1 VRPIS
6 ERRERTRRHER
17 AAADR
22 ERGERTAADPDA
34 DLLPAAR
41 SGDRDAIDALLR
53 RHEQQ
58 LHAVCRRI
66 TGDPTNA
73 LDALQESMI
82 AIVRGLPRFDGHSR
96 VSTWMYR
103 VTTNACLDEL
113 RRQRRRPTAP
123 LPEHEQPE
131 IGGTPGHDEGVSDR
145 IDIDR
150 AMASLPPK
158 LRGPVVLRDL
168 VGHDYAE
175 IALILA
181 IPPGTVRSRIA
192 RGRAALARQ
201 LVGNQT
207 PAAERPTVLP

>member
-1 VRPIS
+1 MGEPRD
-6 ERRERTRRHER
+6 RRARTGEHGPEDDDTRVALR
-17 AAADR
+17 ADA
-22 ERGERTAADPDA
+22 DA

-41 SGDRDAIDALLR
+41 SGDRKAIDALLR

-58 LHAVCRRI
+58 LHALCRRI
-66 TGDPTNA
+66 TADPTDA

-113 RRQRRRPTAP
+113 RRRRRRPTVP
-123 LPEHEQPE
+123 LPEHEQAQ
-131 IGGTPGHDEGVSDR
+131 IGGTPGHDDR
-145 IDIDR
+145 VADRTDIDR
-150 AMASLPPK
+150 ALASLPPEF
-158 LRGPVVLRDL
+158 RAPVVLRDL
-168 VGHDYAE
+168 LGLGYAE

-201 LVGNQT
+201 LTGNQT
-207 PAAERPTVLP
+207 AAPERPTVQP